1 MPRVTLTIPGLP
13 PQPYRFELDRRTVS
27 FGRGPENDIV
37 VDSPSVSTRH
47 AEMLRV
53 GNSYELRDLHS
64 TNGTKLNGERHL
76 SIPLASGTVAQL
88 GDVDFEFQLSDD
100 ELAALRGTL
109 TPPVRVAL
117 PVATP
122 NEPAAPSEPAAKPAP
137 VALLVEEDEDDDAD
151 YEPPAGMSFA
161 KKLLILLLIVLA
173 VLLGMS
179 LRHQKDTGKTLLD
192 EWNEPAPA
200 KTSGETEKAAP
211 AEEAAPKNP

>member
-1 MPRVTLTIPGLP
+1 MPRVTLIIPGHP
-13 PQPYRFELDRRTVS
+13 PQPYRFELDRRQVS

-64 TNGTKLNGERHL
+64 TNGTKHNGERHL

-100 ELAALRGTL
+100 ELAALSGIL
-109 TPPVRVAL
+109 APVRVAL

-122 NEPAAPSEPAAKPAP
+122 NEPAVPNEPAAKPVP
-137 VALLVEEDEDDDAD
+137 VALLVEEEAEEDDYA
-151 YEPPAGMSFA
+151 PAAGMSFA

-192 EWNEPAPA
+192 EWTKKPAPA
-200 KTSGETEKAAP
+200 KTSGETEKTAP
-211 AEEAAPKNP
+211 MEEAAPKNP

>member
-37 VDSPSVSTRH
+37 VDSPSISTRH

-151 YEPPAGMSFA
+151 YAPSAGMSFA

-192 EWNEPAPA
+192 EWTKPAPA
-200 KTSGETEKAAP
+200 KTSGEMEKAAP
-211 AEEAAPKNP
+211 AEETAPKNP